1 MSSIGKSEKF
11 RQNEEFKCLL
21 QPRME
26 EVFRKEFRLKGNWKS
41 SIFHNNNPLT
51 LELGCGKGEYTIALA
66 EKYPDRNFIGIDIK
80 GARLW
85 KGAKYVESNGLKN
98 VVFIRTSIDFIEGL
112 FAENEISE
120 IWITF
125 ADPQLKNPRKRLTGI
140 LFLSRYS
147 KFLVADGI
155 IHLKTDSRYL
165 HEYSKALAEQNGCR
179 VLCCSTDIYNGETV
193 AEKVAD
199 KVDANVAAVNEFPEE
214 LLTVQTFYEKF
225 YLSLGL
231 PITYLSFTL
240 PPKLSDYQ
248 EPVWDEAF
256 WKAEEDK
263 GRTRKQIR

>member
-11 RQNEEFKCLL
+11 RQNEQFKCLL
-21 QPRME
+21 QPTMQ
-26 EVFRKEFRLKGNWKS
+26 EVFRTDYRLKGKWKS
-41 SIFHNNNPLT
+41 DVFHNSNPLT

-85 KGAKYVESNGLKN
+85 KGAKYVESKGLEN

-125 ADPQLKNPRKRLTGI
+125 ADPQLKNSRKRLTGI

-147 KFLVADGI
+147 KFLVPNGI

-165 HEYSKALAEQNGCR
+165 HEYTKAIAEQNGCH
-179 VLCCSTDIYNGETV
+179 VLCCSTDIYNGG
-193 AEKVAD
+193 
-199 KVDANVAAVNEFPEE
+199 N
-214 LLTVQTFYEKF
+214 
-225 YLSLGL
+225 
-231 PITYLSFTL
+231 I
-240 PPKLSDYQ
+240 
-248 EPVWDEAF
+248 
-256 WKAEEDK
+256 
-263 GRTRKQIR
+263 